1 MIDPE
6 IEELIKEYFEQ
17 NYELLRLEGGHAM
30 TDDVKQAAYQQVL
43 LYYKKLQHIAEKV
56 TETEVKLTL
65 PDKTTPKGRKFNIEG
80 IVDIVKEDSDTWMYD
95 IKTHDADYVAGNI
108 ENYEKQLNV
117 YAHIYQELRGNQLDH
132 TAVIATSIP
141 ASLREAITGPDPKR
155 FDFELGRWNPVIE
168 IPADK
173 KKVKATIDDF
183 ASIVDKIEGNDFEPA
198 SMETLKS
205 KVPGANSIFA
215 VNVCR
220 NCDARYSCE
229 SYRTY
234 AQQGGPRS
242 PGAYKKYFEDFGPE
256 LQQQEFIAANLS
268 VEKTNQEPEIPQ

>member
-6 IEELIKEYFEQ
+6 IEKLIKEYFEQ

-43 LYYKKLQHIAEKV
+43 LYFKKLQHIAEKV

-65 PDKTTPKGRKFNIEG
+65 PDQTTPEGRKFNIEG
-80 IVDIVKEDSDTWMYD
+80 IVDIVKEDNDTWMYD

-108 ENYEKQLNV
+108 ENYERQLNV

-141 ASLREAITGPDPKR
+141 SSLREALAGADAKR
-155 FDFELGRWNPVIE
+155 LDFELSKWDPVIE
-168 IPADK
+168 IPVDK
-173 KKVKATIDDF
+173 HKVKATIDDF
-183 ASIVDKIEGNDFEPA
+183 ASIVDKIEGNCFEPA

-205 KVPGANSIFA
+205 RIPGANSIFA

-220 NCDARYSCE
+220 NCDARFSCE

-234 AQQGGPRS
+234 AQQSGARS
-242 PGAYKKYFEDFGPE
+242 QGAYKKYFIDFGPE
-256 LQQQEFIAANLS
+256 FQQQEFISANLN
-268 VEKTNQEPEIPQ
+268 VDKINQQPEIPQ